1 VNLSNYFGI
10 LFAYNYWVGMKIIN
24 ITKYILLIGL
34 AVLVCWVFPVFAED
48 DGNET
53 IDPIQAAE
61 SEILARLNL
70 ARSNPWAEAER
81 LDLDPE
87 VLRAEVVPEETAEQ
101 WDQGLW
107 PLVHNDVLHEVAK
120 AHCEDMIERSF
131 FSHVT
136 PEGLIPEDR
145 VFTGG
150 YFAEIVRE
158 DMGALAFNSFLDP
171 GEATQILIDSLL
183 RDSLTQKLSVEES
196 TLLNERV
203 VEVGIALS
211 GGETVID
218 GIGSLHVY
226 VLCVVTA
233 RPTTAWHPIQCGHVC
248 VDVNSNGW
256 CEPDECLPDVSLNV
270 LDKRTLA
277 VSNARGAYCF
287 ARPGG
292 WWVLEVTGEHFQQS
306 WLPDVD
312 WVDGGVIGKDIILPK
327 VD

>member
-1 VNLSNYFGI
+1 
-10 LFAYNYWVGMKIIN
+10 MKFIK

-34 AVLVCWVFPVFAED
+34 TALFLWVTPLFAED
-48 DGNET
+48 DGNES

-70 ARSNPWAEAER
+70 ARSDPWAEAER
-81 LDLDPE
+81 LGLDTE
-87 VLRAEVVPEETAEQ
+87 QLRIEVVPEETAAQ

-107 PLVHNDVLHEVAK
+107 PVAPNAVLTDSARL
-120 AHCEDMIERSF
+120 HCEDMLQRGF
-131 FSHVT
+131 FSHIT
-136 PEGLIPEDR
+136 PEGLTPEDR
-145 VFTGG
+145 VFTAG
-150 YFAEIVRE
+150 YFAEIVKE
-158 DMGALAFNSFLDP
+158 DVGALAFNNFLNP
-171 GEATQILIDSLL
+171 GEATQILMDSLL
-183 RDSLTQKLSVEES
+183 RDSLTQKLFVEES

-203 VEVGIALS
+203 VEVGIALCA
-211 GGETVID
+211 GETVID

-233 RPTTAWHPIQCGHVC
+233 RPTTAWHPVQCGHVC
-248 VDVNSNGW
+248 ADVNSNGW
-256 CEPDECLPDVSLNV
+256 CEPDECLPDVSLNM
-270 LDKRTLA
+270 LDKKTLA

-292 WWVLEVTGEHFQQS
+292 WWVLEVAGEHFQQS

>member
-1 VNLSNYFGI
+1 
-10 LFAYNYWVGMKIIN
+10 MKFIK

-34 AVLVCWVFPVFAED
+34 TALFLWVTPLFAED
-48 DGNET
+48 DGNES

-70 ARSNPWAEAER
+70 ARSDPWAEAER
-81 LDLDPE
+81 LGLDTE
-87 VLRAEVVPEETAEQ
+87 QLRIEVVPEETAAQ

-107 PLVHNDVLHEVAK
+107 PVAPNAVLTDSARL
-120 AHCEDMIERSF
+120 HCEDMLQRGF
-131 FSHVT
+131 FSHIT
-136 PEGLIPEDR
+136 PEGLTPEDR
-145 VFTGG
+145 VFTAG
-150 YFAEIVRE
+150 YFAGIVRE
-158 DMGALAFNSFLDP
+158 EVGALAFNNFLDP
-171 GEATQILIDSLL
+171 GEATQILMDSLL
-183 RDSLTQKLSVEES
+183 RDSLTQKLFVEES

-203 VEVGIALS
+203 VEVGIALCA
-211 GGETVID
+211 GETVID

-233 RPTTAWHPIQCGHVC
+233 RPTTAWHPVQCGHVC
-248 VDVNSNGW
+248 ADVNSNGW
-256 CEPDECLPDVSLNV
+256 CEPDECLPDVSLNM
-270 LDKRTLA
+270 LDKKTLA

-292 WWVLEVTGEHFQQS
+292 WWVLEVAGEHFQQS